1 MLWVF
6 MKVIDR
12 YCAELLMS
20 TVVGCVDLE
29 EVVHGMSESL
39 RGLWAEHRE
48 NRESRIKPHLT
59 SYSDLLQ

>member
-39 RGLWAEHRE
+39 RG
-48 NRESRIKPHLT
+48 
-59 SYSDLLQ
+59 

>member
-6 MKVIDR
+6 MKLIDR

-20 TVVGCVDLE
+20 TVVGCVDLK
-29 EVVHGMSESL
+29 EVAHGMSESL
-39 RGLWAEHRE
+39 GRLWAEHRE